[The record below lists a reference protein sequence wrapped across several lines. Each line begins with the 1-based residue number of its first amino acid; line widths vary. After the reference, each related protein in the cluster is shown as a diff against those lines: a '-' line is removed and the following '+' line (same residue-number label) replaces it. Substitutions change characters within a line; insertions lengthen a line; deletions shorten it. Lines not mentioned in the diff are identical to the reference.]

1 MDNNNKPVLLFVDDS
16 KVMRLAADKMLGRE
30 FRVEVAENGVEAW
43 EMICHNPTISV
54 VFFRPGDAGDGR
66 LYVTEKNPHQ

>member
-43 EMICHNPTISV
+43 EMICHNPAISV
-54 VFFRPGDAGDGR
+54 NHFFVPRPLAKR
-66 LYVTEKNPHQ
+66 LGLGEGG